1 MCVIKQG
8 SNKNDYGS
16 LLEYNVIPIYWQ
28 KFVVGV
34 TCLGLSPRC
43 WYFPLNDICWPNL
56 LSCVWPRVCH
66 IGCLVRG
73 GGGEGRPSQYCD
85 TLRRLSSGDG
95 WVRCVTC
102 HRHRIQIYIVLLLAV
117 TGALW
122 VLFFHLSRISQL
134 PLLSLSNSHR
144 LTRKTSGFLLKKVN
158 SIRIWLI
165 SNWWCSLIHS
175 IMRQSLIL
183 TFYFYTR
190 CLWNWTFTYYAKL
203 FAVLE
208 AALSSKYKWKLNES
222 T

>member
-1 MCVIKQG
+1 MRENSHRENSGETWYFVGLMCVIKQG

-16 LLEYNVIPIYWQ
+16 FLEYNVIPIYWQ

-34 TCLGLSPRC
+34 TCLGLGLSPRC

-117 TGALW
+117 TGAQW
-122 VLFFHLSRISQL
+122 VLFSIFPESPSS
-134 PLLSLSNSHR
+134 LSLSQ
-144 LTRKTSGFLLKKVN
+144 TLKG
-158 SIRIWLI
+158 
-165 SNWWCSLIHS
+165 
-175 IMRQSLIL
+175 
-183 TFYFYTR
+183 
-190 CLWNWTFTYYAKL
+190 
-203 FAVLE
+203 
-208 AALSSKYKWKLNES
+208 
-222 T
+222 